1 MSEPTFTPPPQTEGA
16 RPLQVDA
23 SWYGRRYMD
32 LERTVTHWH
41 QAARVQE
48 LAPDGGRVLEVG
60 PGNGHT
66 TWLLRSWGLQVDTLD
81 FDPALKPDIV
91 GDVTALPLEDKSY
104 DCVLAAEVLEHLPWS
119 DFALALRELR
129 RVCRGHVV
137 LTLPAPFLGLSL
149 MGGMTWVE
157 NIAFHLGLPHW
168 KRHRFDGQHYWEVGK
183 RGTERRVVR
192 RVIRE
197 AGYSIVREY
206 RPAPSRYCLFFLL
219 KA

>member
-1 MSEPTFTPPPQTEGA
+1 MPDQSVPTPEG
-16 RPLQVDA
+16 RDIQVDA

-32 LERTVTHWH
+32 QERIITHWH
-41 QAARVQE
+41 QAVRTAERCPE
-48 LAPDGGRVLEVG
+48 GGRVLEVG
-60 PGNGHT
+60 PGNGHV

-81 FDPALKPDIV
+81 FDPELKPDIV
-91 GDVTALPLEDKSY
+91 GDVTCLPLADKAY
-104 DCVLAAEVLEHLPWS
+104 DCVLAAEVLEHLPWKE
-119 DFALALRELR
+119 FNTALAELR

-149 MGGMTWVE
+149 MGNMTWVDT
-157 NIAFHLGLPHW
+157 IALHLGLPHW

-192 RVIRE
+192 KAILQ
-197 AGYSIVREY
+197 AGFQIEHEY